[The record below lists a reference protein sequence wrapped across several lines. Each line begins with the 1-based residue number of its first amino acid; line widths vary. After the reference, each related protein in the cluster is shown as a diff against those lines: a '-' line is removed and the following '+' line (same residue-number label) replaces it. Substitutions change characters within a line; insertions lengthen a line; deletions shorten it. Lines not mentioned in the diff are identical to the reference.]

1 MLERSIHLYMWRW
14 VWIGTQRRWK
24 VGKQQRQCPGSQPLG
39 HSSWAQ
45 QTAEQEEGQQTQ
57 LQHLC
62 CTGNRSAALAGPRQS
77 LQLWWRLQ
85 LCAPLPLPTAAVTAN
100 QTTPDMV
107 EVSLTLAPTALPLL
121 SHHGG
126 NACNPDNFGQNK
138 GSRRPSAPGGDTSNT
153 SVTSSSKALGTPEA
167 QAATIRAAV
176 TPLAKV
182 MEDGK
187 C

>member
-1 MLERSIHLYMWRW
+1 
-14 VWIGTQRRWK
+14 
-24 VGKQQRQCPGSQPLG
+24 
-39 HSSWAQ
+39 
-45 QTAEQEEGQQTQ
+45 
-57 LQHLC
+57 
-62 CTGNRSAALAGPRQS
+62 
-77 LQLWWRLQ
+77 
-85 LCAPLPLPTAAVTAN
+85 
-100 QTTPDMV
+100 MV
-107 EVSLTLAPTALPLL
+107 EVSLTLAPPALPLL